1 MSRAAFIENVAR
13 KGNMNKAEAKRMVD
27 LVLGEIEA
35 GLKKSKKEG
44 RYRIGNFGCPS
55 HLFHLSQKPWNF
67 ASPPDTL
74 SGMHKII
81 EIFADRAA
89 STQKSLPCDSR

>member
-44 RYRIGNFGCPS
+44 RYRIGNFGTFTVTRRKARKGHNPQTGEQIRIKASKALRFRPS
-55 HLFHLSQKPWNF
+55 AALK
-67 ASPPDTL
+67 
-74 SGMHKII
+74 
-81 EIFADRAA
+81 RAA
-89 STQKSLPCDSR
+89 GAS